1 MNDAPGATERTR
13 AVVTAIATAIIA
25 TLLSI
30 GALYL
35 ARPFFVPIALAIL
48 LTALLRP
55 IVRRFERFGLPAP
68 AGSAIV
74 VLSLLLFLGL
84 GTFALADP
92 VRAWL
97 KDAPASLQ
105 VAQAKLAKVRRSVQ
119 RVTDAAERLGQPTGT
134 AAAAPATAPSAP
146 PVVAYALGTT
156 TTFLGGLAEVLVL
169 LYLLLASGNLF
180 LRKFIGILPLL
191 SDKKR
196 AVAISD
202 EVENA
207 VARYLLTTLAI
218 NLAQGALVGL
228 AMWLLGMSN
237 PVLWGGLTVL
247 LEFIPFLGAAFMI
260 GLLTIAAFG
269 HFDSV
274 GHVLLVPATYLVI
287 TTLQNNLV
295 SPIAYGQ
302 RLRLNSVAVMIGV
315 LFWWFL
321 WGVAGA
327 FLAVPFVASLKILAD
342 HVERLA
348 PLGEF
353 LGE

>member
-1 MNDAPGATERTR
+1 MNDAPDGIERTR
-13 AVVTAIATAIIA
+13 AVANMLIA
-25 TLLSI
+25 TLLTMA
-30 GALYL
+30 ALYF
-35 ARPFFVPIALAIL
+35 ARPFLVPIALAVL
-48 LTALLRP
+48 LTSLLRP
-55 IVRRFERFGLPAP
+55 VVRRLERFGLAAP

-74 VLSLLLFLGL
+74 VLSLLLVIGV
-84 GTFALADP
+84 GVFALADP
-92 VRAWL
+92 VRVWL
-97 KDAPASLQ
+97 KEAPADLQ
-105 VAQAKLAKVRRSVQ
+105 VAQAKLSKIRRSVE
-119 RVTDAAERLGQPTGT
+119 RVTDAAEKLGQSSGSSGAGQT
-134 AAAAPATAPSAP
+134 AAPAAP
-146 PVVAYALGTT
+146 PGIASALGTT

-180 LRKFIGILPLL
+180 LRKLIGLLPVL

-196 AVAISD
+196 AVSISD
-202 EVENA
+202 EVEGA

-218 NLAQGALVGL
+218 NIAQGAITGA
-228 AMWLLGMSN
+228 AMFFLGMPN

-247 LEFIPFLGAAFMI
+247 LEFVPFLGAAFMV
-260 GLLTIAAFG
+260 GLLAIAAIG
-269 HFDSV
+269 HFDAI
-274 GHVLLVPATYLVI
+274 GHALLIPATYLII

-342 HVERLA
+342 HVEGLA